1 MKLTEEQYKFAT
13 TKNKHLLVLAA
24 AGAGKTGSIVHF
36 IGDKITNGSEPK
48 NIISFSFTKKAANE
62 LKDRVKNHF
71 KKEQLDF
78 PYIATIHSFCWN
90 ELIKPFHKELG
101 YTDIPTIVHEFPDD
115 FIEKEHKAHGKKKE
129 KMAYMKRF
137 TSLVSADLQEEEF
150 GEQETFRLI
159 EYLLE
164 HNLIMFDLMVPLANL
179 IILERK
185 DLVLKSMGQID
196 YIITDEAQDLN
207 RSQYKFTKILHTL
220 FTDDTHTAYLVNVG
234 DFKQSIYGFRG
245 SDPKIINTYIEE
257 FNPNIEILSKNFRSA
272 PEIVQFANEFAEGI
286 TMNNEALDRSKI
298 SIATQTHLDGDVHE
312 IEDAEDFLE
321 EIRLFE
327 KPLDQICILARTNTL
342 IKAVAKVLAKLEIPY
357 YLHTE
362 FDILKRQEVKILM
375 SMLSMTTK
383 GYNRALAVDLIK
395 HVKGGV
401 PIKIASNIGRCESM
415 QMIGRMFGDIKK
427 IPELV
432 EVYSLLEHADFD
444 KAFPKLAHLLE
455 TAKKPAI
462 LIQQSLE
469 RFHKDLKEVK
479 LRENLNT
486 WIEALEELLF
496 EAQFLEEK
504 TQGKVQLMTVHKSKG
519 LQWKSVMFLYDFN
532 LLNDDSKT
540 TFYDPEEEH
549 RVVYTALTRPEQN
562 LSFWKLNREDNL
574 HHFVKGGLIR
584 LIERS
589 IKYGEL
595 NLDDYSKYS

>member
-1 MKLTEEQYKFAT
+1 MNLTEEQHKFAT
-13 TKNKHLLVLAA
+13 TKQKHLLVLAA
-24 AGAGKTGSIVHF
+24 AGAGKTGSVVHF
-36 IGDKITNGSEPK
+36 IADKIASGSKPK

-62 LKDRVKNHF
+62 LKERVKNHF
-71 KKEQLDF
+71 KKEQYDF
-78 PYIATIHSFCWN
+78 QYIATIHSFCWN
-90 ELIKPFHKELG
+90 ELIKPFHTELG
-101 YTDIPTIVHEFPDD
+101 YTDIPTIVHEYPDE
-115 FIEKEHKAHGKKKE
+115 FVEKEHKEHGKKKE
-129 KMAYMKRF
+129 RMAYMKRF
-137 TSLVSADLQEEEF
+137 TNLVSVDLQEETF
-150 GEQETFRLI
+150 GEQETYRLI
-159 EYLLE
+159 SYLLE
-164 HNLIMFDLMVPLANL
+164 HNLIIFDLMVPLANL
-179 IILERK
+179 VILERREMVK
-185 DLVLKSMGQID
+185 KAMGKID

-207 RSQYKFTKILHTL
+207 RSQYKFTKILQEL
-220 FTDDTHTAYLVNVG
+220 FTDDTHTTYLVKVG

-257 FNPNIEILSKNFRSA
+257 FNPNVEILSKNFRSA
-272 PEIVQFANEFAEGI
+272 PEIVQFANEFAEEI
-286 TMNNEALDRSKI
+286 SMNSEDLDRSKI
-298 SIATQTHLDGDVHE
+298 SIATQNHLDGDVHE
-312 IEDAEDFLE
+312 IEGVEDFLE

-342 IKAVAKVLAKLEIPY
+342 IKSVAKVLAKLEIPY

-395 HVKGGV
+395 NVKGGV
-401 PIKIASNIGRCESM
+401 PIKIAGNIGRCESM
-415 QMIGRMFGDIKK
+415 QMVGRMFGDIKK

-444 KAFPKLAHLLE
+444 KAFPKLARLLE
-455 TAKKPAI
+455 TTKKPAI
-462 LIQQSLE
+462 SIQQSLE

-479 LRENLNT
+479 LRENLST

-519 LQWKSVMFLYDFN
+519 LQWKSVIFLYDFS
-532 LLNDDSKT
+532 LLDDDSKT
-540 TFYDPEEEH
+540 AFYDPEEEQ

-562 LSFWKLNREDNL
+562 LSFWNLSREDNS
-574 HHFVKGGLIR
+574 HYFTKGGLIAA
-584 LIERS
+584 IERG

-595 NLDDYSKYS
+595 DIADYSRYS